1 MVSRG
6 KTVKSVKL
14 EFTHDTAGPV
24 FVAGTFNEWDVT
36 ATPMKKGRNGS
47 WSATLKLPPGEY
59 EFRYFADGQWFTDFA
74 ADGLVPNGFGDL
86 NSLLTVSASRP
97 ASGAKAKAAAAQAR
111 T

>member
-6 KTVKSVKL
+6 KVVRSVKL

-36 ATPMKKGRNGS
+36 SMPMKRSRNGS
-47 WSATLKLPPGEY
+47 WKTTLKLPPGDY
-59 EFRYFADGQWFTDFA
+59 EFRYFVGGQWFTDFA

-86 NSLLTVSASRP
+86 NSVLTVPASR
-97 ASGAKAKAAAAQAR
+97 ATGGTKTKTARAR